1 MAAWQN
7 FLDNF
12 SRQAEFQAQ
21 KQGEQIQ
28 AEIDYYNSPEGQRA
42 AQIGGGIMAGLLPI
56 PGSKL
61 LGASRAAK
69 PIIDKMYGAGGRDMV
84 NQGIRNVGSKLPGS
98 SGARVGSDAI
108 GRAPLPVSK
117 APVQTAR
124 GPRGPINVEQPTQLP
139 LRLGGGARNTGGVSE
154 TDKAMIDFIKPT
166 VKSDLNRLRSEGPF
180 YPLKAKNVP
189 EALTKAT
196 LNRGRPY
203 PGPHLTAQEGSKK
216 LVPLRKTGKAREA
229 SWYQDPK
236 TGDLYQYHYGTG
248 SLARG
253 FYKRGANAQ
262 DTPKYARRAQQEFN
276 KPKPEGIMN
285 TPPARSQME
294 QVGAAKRLEQQTNRQ
309 KFLEDAIRLDQSKIK
324 AGEAPSKDYNRLLEE
339 YSRLIESL
347 K

>member
-1 MAAWQN
+1 
-7 FLDNF
+7 
-12 SRQAEFQAQ
+12 
-21 KQGEQIQ
+21 
-28 AEIDYYNSPEGQRA
+28 
-42 AQIGGGIMAGLLPI
+42 
-56 PGSKL
+56 
-61 LGASRAAK
+61 
-69 PIIDKMYGAGGRDMV
+69 
-84 NQGIRNVGSKLPGS
+84 
-98 SGARVGSDAI
+98 
-108 GRAPLPVSK
+108 
-117 APVQTAR
+117 
-124 GPRGPINVEQPTQLP
+124 
-139 LRLGGGARNTGGVSE
+139 
-154 TDKAMIDFIKPT
+154 MIDFIKPT

-262 DTPKYARRAQQEFN
+262 DTPKYARRAQFN